1 MNDLTRLENWLSP
14 LLAKLQPAERRQL
27 ARTVATSLRTSNRQN
42 MLAQQSAD
50 GQAWVPR
57 KNRSRD
63 AKGRLR
69 QGPMFQKLRLARHL
83 RMRSTTD
90 EAVLQFLGRVARIA
104 RVHHYGLR
112 DRVTES
118 GAQYQ
123 YPERSL
129 LGISDAQM
137 DDLRDVILERLTSF

>member
-1 MNDLTRLENWLSP
+1 MSDLTRLEGWLSP

-27 ARTVATSLRTSNRQN
+27 ARTVATRLRTSNRQN
-42 MLAQQSAD
+42 MQAQQSAD
-50 GQAWVPR
+50 GQAWEPR
-57 KNRSRD
+57 KRRSRD

-83 RMRSTTD
+83 RMRATTD
-90 EAVLQFLGRVARIA
+90 EAVLQFLGRAARIA

-112 DRVTES
+112 DRVTET

-123 YPERSL
+123 YPERPL

-137 DDLRDVILERLTSF
+137 DGLRDLILDGLTRF

>member
-42 MLAQQSAD
+42 MQAQQSAD

-90 EAVLQFLGRVARIA
+90 EAVLQFLGRADRIA

-112 DRVTES
+112 DRVTEG

-129 LGISDAQM
+129 LGISDGQM
-137 DDLRDVILERLTSF
+137 DELRDVILERLTSF